1 MIRRKKREAIWAVK
15 EIEGMQMKWKTRVP
29 VEMALFAGTL
39 ALISSAMTATA
50 QVAPTAPSRLALM
63 PLPSS
68 ITRGEGALTVTPA
81 GGGGSTFTY
90 RYDETHD
97 ARLEAAVKRA
107 LLQLG
112 RTCGGDVLRSAV
124 DHPAPANPS
133 LAISVAKPSEPVQ
146 TVNED
151 ESYQLSVTSQGA
163 RLTAATDTG
172 AMHGLETILQ
182 LATNEHG
189 ACVLPAVTISDTP
202 RFRWR
207 GFMLDVSR
215 HFEPVPVIERTLDGM
230 AAAKLNVFH
239 WHLSDDQGFR
249 AESKKFPKLT
259 GLASDGEFYTQDQ
272 MREVVAYA
280 SARGIRV
287 VPEFDMPGHG
297 TSWILAYPELS
308 PEAQITQLPVVYGTP
323 TAVLDP
329 TRESTYKFINT
340 LVEEM
345 GRIFPDEYFHIGG
358 DEVQGKAWLSN
369 PRVVEFM
376 KKKGF
381 TTPAE
386 LQAFFNQRLETI
398 LKKHDKKMI
407 GWDEILNPALP
418 KTIVIQ
424 SWRGEA
430 SLAEGA
436 RQGYQGILSAP
447 YYLDAQKSSAQMF
460 LDDPIPSDTVLTADQ
475 QKLILGG
482 EVCMWAEQLNP
493 ETVDSRVWPRTM
505 AVAERFWSPQSD
517 RDVSDMYRRLR
528 INSLKL
534 ESVGLRHISGPQ
546 VLRRNLLLALDPEEL
561 DVLAS
566 VLEPVSFHE
575 RYGGQHTNG
584 LTTLDR
590 LVDAVVA
597 DPPSRQEIAGDV
609 DALAGSVT
617 VPLLSDPKL
626 RLDLSGDVPSGV
638 TPSRNVAA
646 GRLRRRFL
654 SWQAAVPR
662 LLEDVQETPRLS
674 DASIRAEQ
682 LGDLA
687 QVGLSALTYLQTHT
701 VPPAGWQAQQMS
713 ILDAAEQPSA
723 LVRFTFLHSMRKLVL
738 AAAQTEH
745 PAAP

>member
-1 MIRRKKREAIWAVK
+1 
-15 EIEGMQMKWKTRVP
+15 MQTRSKARVP
-29 VEMALFAGTL
+29 VGIALFAGILTL
-39 ALISSAMTATA
+39 ITPAVTATA
-50 QVAPTAPSRLALM
+50 QETPTAGAGLALM

-68 ITRGEGALTVTPA
+68 ITRDEGALTVTPA
-81 GGGGSTFTY
+81 GGAGSTFTFH
-90 RYDETHD
+90 YDQTHD

-112 RTCGGDVLRSAV
+112 RTCGGDVLRSTV

-133 LAISVAKPSEPVQ
+133 LTINVARPSEPVQ
-146 TVNED
+146 TVNEE
-151 ESYQLSVTSQGA
+151 ESYQLSITPQGA
-163 RLTAATDTG
+163 RLTAATDAG
-172 AMHGLETILQ
+172 AMHGLQTILQ

-215 HFEPVPVIERTLDGM
+215 HFEPVSVIERTLDGM

-259 GLASDGEFYTQDQ
+259 GLASDGQFYTQDD

-280 SARGIRV
+280 WARGIRV

-358 DEVQGKAWLSN
+358 DEVQGKTWLSN
-369 PRVVEFM
+369 QRIAEFM

-381 TTPAE
+381 TTAAE
-386 LQAFFNQRLETI
+386 LQAYFNQRLEVI

-430 SLAEGA
+430 SLADGA

-447 YYLDAQKSSAQMF
+447 YYLDAQKTSAQMF
-460 LDDPIPSDTVLTADQ
+460 LADPVPSDTTLTADQ

-534 ESVGLRHISGPQ
+534 EDVGLRQISGPEIM
-546 VLRRNLLLALDPEEL
+546 RRNLLLERHPEALE
-561 DVLAS
+561 VLAS

-609 DALAGSVT
+609 DALAGNVT

-626 RLDLSGDVPSGV
+626 RLDLSGDVPPGV
-638 TPSRNVAA
+638 TPSPEVALS
-646 GRLRRRFL
+646 RLRQRFL
-654 SWQAAVPR
+654 SWQAAEPR
-662 LLEDVQETPRLS
+662 LLEDVRETPRLS
-674 DASIRAEQ
+674 DATIRAEQ
-682 LGDLA
+682 LGELA
-687 QVGLSALTYLQTHT
+687 QVGLSALTYLETHT
-701 VPPAGWQAQQMS
+701 APPAGWQAQQMN

-723 LVRFTFLHSMRKLVL
+723 LVRFTFLHSMRELVL
-738 AAAQTEH
+738 AAAQTGH
-745 PAAP
+745 TTTS

>member
-1 MIRRKKREAIWAVK
+1 
-15 EIEGMQMKWKTRVP
+15 MQMKRKVP
-29 VEMALFAGTL
+29 VRIEIALFAGML
-39 ALISSAMTATA
+39 ALTTSALTATA
-50 QVAPTAPSRLALM
+50 QVMPILM

-68 ITRGEGALTVTPA
+68 FTRGEGALTVTPA
-81 GGGGSTFTY
+81 GGSGSTFTY
-90 RYDETHD
+90 RYDQTHD

-107 LLQLG
+107 VLQLD
-112 RTCGGDVLRSAV
+112 RTCGGDVRRSTV
-124 DHPAPANPS
+124 DHPDSATPS
-133 LAISVAKPSEPVQ
+133 LTISVAKPSEPVQ
-146 TVNED
+146 TINED
-151 ESYQLSVTSQGA
+151 ESYQLSVTPQGA
-163 RLTAATDTG
+163 RLTAATDLG

-207 GFMLDVSR
+207 GFMVDVSR
-215 HFEPVPVIERTLDGM
+215 HFEPVSVIKRTLDGM

-239 WHLSDDQGFR
+239 WHLSDDQAFR
-249 AESKKFPKLT
+249 SESKKFPKLT
-259 GLASDGEFYTQDQ
+259 ELGSDGQFYTQDE

-280 SARGIRV
+280 RARGIRV
-287 VPEFDMPGHG
+287 VPEFDMPGHS
-297 TSWILAYPELS
+297 TSWILAYPGLS
-308 PEAQITQLPVVYGTP
+308 PEAHITQLPIVYGTP

-329 TRESTYKFINT
+329 TLESTYKFINT

-345 GRIFPDEYFHIGG
+345 GKIFPDEYFHIGG
-358 DEVQGKAWLSN
+358 DEVQGKAWLSD
-369 PRVVEFM
+369 PHIAEFM

-381 TTPAE
+381 TSAAE
-386 LQAFFNQRLETI
+386 LQAHFNQRLEGI
-398 LKKHDKKMI
+398 LKKHNKKMI

-430 SLAEGA
+430 SLADGA

-447 YYLDAQKSSAQMF
+447 YYLDAQKTSAEMF
-460 LDDPIPSDTVLTADQ
+460 LADPVPSDTTMTADE

-482 EVCMWAEQLNP
+482 EVCMWAEQLNS

-517 RDVSDMYRRLR
+517 RDISDMYRRLR

-534 ESVGLRHISGPQ
+534 EDVALQHISGPEM
-546 VLRRNLLLALDPEEL
+546 LRRDLLRERHPEAL

-584 LTTLDR
+584 LTTLNR

-597 DPPSRQEIAGDV
+597 DPSSRQEIAGDV
-609 DALAGSVT
+609 DALTAGIT
-617 VPLLSDPKL
+617 VPPSSNPKL
-626 RLDLSGDVPSGV
+626 QLDLSGDVRSGV
-638 TPSRNVAA
+638 SPSPDVAL
-646 GRLRRRFL
+646 GRLRQRFL
-654 SWQAAVPR
+654 SWQAAEPQ
-662 LLEDVQETPRLS
+662 LLEDVQGTPRLV
-674 DASIRAEQ
+674 DAAIRAEQ
-682 LGDLA
+682 LGELA
-687 QVGLSALTYLQTHT
+687 RVGLSALNYLQTHT
-701 VPPAGWQAQQMS
+701 TPPAGWQAQQIS
-713 ILDAAEQPSA
+713 TLDRAEQPSA

-738 AAAQTEH
+738 AAAQTGRTT
-745 PAAP
+745 AP